1 MEKSYDFAT
10 FGVMY
15 SWSLCFAN
23 NFGLCLNIQFSGV
36 LFLVAQA
43 FMKTKS
49 FFNRNHNGYLSKQIL
64 TKTDI

>member
-1 MEKSYDFAT
+1 MENSYDFAT

-23 NFGLCLNIQFSGV
+23 NFGLCLNIQFSV

-43 FMKTKS
+43 FMETKS